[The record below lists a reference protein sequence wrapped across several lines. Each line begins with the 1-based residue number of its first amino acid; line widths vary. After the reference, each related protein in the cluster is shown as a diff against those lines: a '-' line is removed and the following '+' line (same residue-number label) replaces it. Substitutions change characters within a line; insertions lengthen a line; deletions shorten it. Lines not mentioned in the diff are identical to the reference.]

1 MHVTKNTTVNAAPT
15 KISSV
20 SDYSNYRLISNKRR
34 ITRLIRAKFSFSIR
48 TTIFLASR
56 EEKLRFIFR
65 FNAKKKKNKTK
76 HIKFKI
82 SSNSNLK

>member
-65 FNAKKKKNKTK
+65 FNAKKKKKQDKTY
-76 HIKFKI
+76 KI
-82 SSNSNLK
+82 